1 MAPGHPR
8 RRADVDIRHRLK
20 RMEYPP
26 PFSQPSRSPVTQS
39 RVRSIISRSQ
49 RRVAL
54 SVVHTMTRETRDRA
68 VSVRRQIANALIRD
82 RESRECAMPQLPPLG
97 SSASAPNQLIAIAD
111 PPKEAAWLLACL
123 VAGGP
128 WWVRWCLAA
137 CRPPYFDSCDRLIVI
152 ASPLRRS

>member
-1 MAPGHPR
+1 
-8 RRADVDIRHRLK
+8 
-20 RMEYPP
+20 
-26 PFSQPSRSPVTQS
+26 
-39 RVRSIISRSQ
+39 
-49 RRVAL
+49 
-54 SVVHTMTRETRDRA
+54 MTRETQDRA
-68 VSVRRQIANALIRD
+68 VSVRRRIANALIRD

-137 CRPPYFDSCDRLIVI
+137 CRPPDFDSCDRLIVI